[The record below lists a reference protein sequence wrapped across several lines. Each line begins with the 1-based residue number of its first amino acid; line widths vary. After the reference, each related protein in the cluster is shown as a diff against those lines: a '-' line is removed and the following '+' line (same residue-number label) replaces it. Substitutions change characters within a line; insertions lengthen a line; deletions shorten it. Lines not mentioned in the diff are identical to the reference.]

1 MGTPGE
7 QAAAVLRGVGTGF
20 GSTDAEREMARRT
33 VARLALDSTDAALL
47 LDALALT
54 PPAAPARK
62 PGHCPVCDSVMPVES
77 ASPKWGHPGVC
88 SRACLRQRRK
98 GAA

>member
-54 PPAAPARK
+54 PPRGTGTQAGAL
-62 PGHCPVCDSVMPVES
+62 PGMRFGDAGRIGVAEV
-77 ASPKWGHPGVC
+77 GTPGCV
-88 SRACLRQRRK
+88 
-98 GAA
+98 